1 MGNGMKSVYLDRE
14 VVKLIDFLVFLLE
27 SRMENSQGHS
37 LRVAIYSRMLGK
49 KLNLPEEDLV
59 ILHLCSVLHDIGKSL
74 LDPDLFKKGHRL
86 EEDDFEKLKQHVS
99 GLAEYLGKLKG
110 FKPIKEAI
118 LQHHERYDG
127 LGYPA
132 GIKGEDISIIARIIS
147 IVDAFDSICNVN
159 MLERKDEDLFE
170 VAKKELIIGKELQF
184 DPFLVDMFIDLLN
197 TGSVKKVND
206 EIGEKL
212 KTENPVLVM
221 MELDEKYCN
230 GN

>member
-27 SRMENSQGHS
+27 KRLENSLGHS
-37 LRVAIYSRMLGK
+37 LRVAIFARFLGK
-49 KLNLPEEDLV
+49 KLKLPEEDLT
-59 ILHLCSVLHDIGKSL
+59 ILHLCAILHDIGKSL
-74 LDPDLFKKGHRL
+74 LSPELFEKGRRM

-132 GIKGEDISIIARIIS
+132 GLKGEDISIIARIIS

-159 MLERKDEDLFE
+159 MLEREDEKLLE

-184 DPFLVDMFIDLLN
+184 DPFLVDIFIDLLDK
-197 TGSVKKVND
+197 GPLKKVNT
-206 EIGEKL
+206 EIMEKL
-212 KTENPVLVM
+212 KQGDPVLVM